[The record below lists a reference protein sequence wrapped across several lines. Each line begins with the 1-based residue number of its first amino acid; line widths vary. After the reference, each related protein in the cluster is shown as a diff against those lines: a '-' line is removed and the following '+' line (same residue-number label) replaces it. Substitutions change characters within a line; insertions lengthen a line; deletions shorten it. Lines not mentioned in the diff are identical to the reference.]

1 LKTLGERMTIDTNEK
16 PLITF
21 KEARSSIEQ
30 VKDLDMRMF
39 LKAVYILGASPAEM
53 EGKLTSGTSSYRK
66 THGIIYGPKGTDVSE
81 TTISLDLPEFNFD
94 VVIDFLE
101 QLKGKEFKADEFVE
115 NFSRK
120 IPVALFAINMLKRGK
135 DGTKA
140 FREGKGFCSRI
151 VALPMLDKFEP
162 WTRELF
168 DYFRNKQSDYVFPF
182 CRTKVN
188 DYISRKE
195 NVFKGKEYKIRRY
208 ILYSGVP
215 DQSEWVFEH
224 QTKLVMYGLRYLR
237 NDELIE
243 KYDFN
248 LINIETYTGAK
259 FRHQY
264 RIPVQAEKS
273 IAKLDWHS
281 YINKLCNPNVS
292 LM

>member
-1 LKTLGERMTIDTNEK
+1 MTIDTNEK

-120 IPVALFAINMLKRGK
+120 IPEEKMEQKHFEKARDFVVA
-135 DGTKA
+135 
-140 FREGKGFCSRI
+140 
-151 VALPMLDKFEP
+151 
-162 WTRELF
+162 
-168 DYFRNKQSDYVFPF
+168 
-182 CRTKVN
+182 
-188 DYISRKE
+188 
-195 NVFKGKEYKIRRY
+195 
-208 ILYSGVP
+208 
-215 DQSEWVFEH
+215 
-224 QTKLVMYGLRYLR
+224 
-237 NDELIE
+237 
-243 KYDFN
+243 
-248 LINIETYTGAK
+248 
-259 FRHQY
+259 
-264 RIPVQAEKS
+264 
-273 IAKLDWHS
+273 
-281 YINKLCNPNVS
+281 
-292 LM
+292 